1 MGKSYGEIFHEMFTM
16 PNVQWPDV
24 WQAILETLYMTVVST
39 IFAFIFGLILGV
51 LLFLSAKS
59 HSPAARVFYTIVS
72 FIVNLF
78 RAIPFII
85 LILLLIPFT
94 SVILGTISG
103 PTGALP
109 ALIIGAAPFYARLVE
124 IAFKEIDKGV
134 IEAAWS
140 MGANTWTVVR
150 KVLLPEAM
158 PALVSGITVTA
169 IALVGSTAIAGVIGA
184 GGLGNLAYLTGF
196 TRNQNDVILV
206 STVFILIIVFIIQFL
221 GIGLQIKLINAKEKG
236 TTFNEKILGI
246 ILVLALTVALAACG
260 GGDKSKTIT
269 VGASPA
275 PHAEILEKAKP
286 LLKKKGYDLQIKTI
300 NDYTT
305 PNKLLDKGEIDA
317 NFFQHTPYLK
327 LKVKKRI

>member
-1 MGKSYGEIFHEMFTM
+1 MGKSYGEIFHEMVTM
-16 PNVQWPDV
+16 PNVQWPEV

-39 IFAFIFGLILGV
+39 LFAFVFWTYIRGYYS
-51 LLFLSAKS
+51 FLSAKS
-59 HSPAARVFYTIVS
+59 NSLAAKIFYTIVS

-94 SVILGTISG
+94 SILLGTISG

-140 MGANTWTVVR
+140 MGANTSIVVR

-221 GIGLQIKLINAKEKG
+221 GDWLTN
-236 TTFNEKILGI
+236 KI
-246 ILVLALTVALAACG
+246 
-260 GGDKSKTIT
+260 DK
-269 VGASPA
+269 
-275 PHAEILEKAKP
+275 
-286 LLKKKGYDLQIKTI
+286 
-300 NDYTT
+300 
-305 PNKLLDKGEIDA
+305 
-317 NFFQHTPYLK
+317 
-327 LKVKKRI
+327 R

>member
-1 MGKSYGEIFHEMFTM
+1 MGKSFSEIINEMITM
-16 PNVQWPDV
+16 PNIQWPEV
-24 WQAILETLYMTVVST
+24 WTAIVETLYMTVVST
-39 IFAFIFGLILGV
+39 IFAFILGLILGV
-51 LLFLSAKS
+51 LLFLSAKGKS
-59 HSPAARVFYTIVS
+59 FGARLFYSIVS

-94 SVILGTISG
+94 SLILGTISG

-140 MGANTWTVVR
+140 MGANTWTVIR

-169 IALVGSTAIAGVIGA
+169 IALVGSTAVAGVIGA

-206 STVFILIIVFIIQFL
+206 STVFILIIVFIIQF
-221 GIGLQIKLINAKEKG
+221 IGDW
-236 TTFNEKILGI
+236 
-246 ILVLALTVALAACG
+246 LT
-260 GGDKSKTIT
+260 
-269 VGASPA
+269 
-275 PHAEILEKAKP
+275 
-286 LLKKKGYDLQIKTI
+286 
-300 NDYTT
+300 
-305 PNKLLDKGEIDA
+305 NKLDK
-317 NFFQHTPYLK
+317 
-327 LKVKKRI
+327 R

>member
-1 MGKSYGEIFHEMFTM
+1 MARGLAGNFRNSIYDCCF
-16 PNVQWPDV
+16 D
-24 WQAILETLYMTVVST
+24 A
-39 IFAFIFGLILGV
+39 FAFVFGLILGV

-59 HSPAARVFYTIVS
+59 NSLAAKIFYTIVS

-94 SVILGTISG
+94 SILLGTISG

-140 MGANTWTVVR
+140 MGANTSIVVR

-169 IALVGSTAIAGVIGA
+169 IAFGRFYS
-184 GGLGNLAYLTGF
+184 YCRCYWRRRF
-196 TRNQNDVILV
+196 R
-206 STVFILIIVFIIQFL
+206 
-221 GIGLQIKLINAKEKG
+221 
-236 TTFNEKILGI
+236 
-246 ILVLALTVALAACG
+246 
-260 GGDKSKTIT
+260 
-269 VGASPA
+269 
-275 PHAEILEKAKP
+275 
-286 LLKKKGYDLQIKTI
+286 
-300 NDYTT
+300 
-305 PNKLLDKGEIDA
+305 
-317 NFFQHTPYLK
+317 
-327 LKVKKRI
+327 

>member
-1 MGKSYGEIFHEMFTM
+1 MGKSFSEIINEMITM
-16 PNVQWPDV
+16 PNIQWPEV
-24 WQAILETLYMTVVST
+24 WTAIVETLYMTVVST
-39 IFAFIFGLILGV
+39 IFAFILGLILGV
-51 LLFLSAKS
+51 LLFLSAKGKYIG
-59 HSPAARVFYTIVS
+59 ARLFYSIVS

-94 SVILGTISG
+94 SLILGTISG

-140 MGANTWTVVR
+140 MGANTWTVIR

-169 IALVGSTAIAGVIGA
+169 IALVGSTAVAGVIGA

-206 STVFILIIVFIIQFL
+206 STVFILIIVFIIQF
-221 GIGLQIKLINAKEKG
+221 IGDW
-236 TTFNEKILGI
+236 
-246 ILVLALTVALAACG
+246 LT
-260 GGDKSKTIT
+260 
-269 VGASPA
+269 
-275 PHAEILEKAKP
+275 
-286 LLKKKGYDLQIKTI
+286 
-300 NDYTT
+300 
-305 PNKLLDKGEIDA
+305 NKLDK
-317 NFFQHTPYLK
+317 
-327 LKVKKRI
+327 R

>member
-1 MGKSYGEIFHEMFTM
+1 MGKSFSEIINEMITM
-16 PNVQWPDV
+16 PNIQWPEV
-24 WQAILETLYMTVVST
+24 WTAIVETLYMTVVST
-39 IFAFIFGLILGV
+39 IFAFILGLILGV
-51 LLFLSAKS
+51 LLFLSAKGKS
-59 HSPAARVFYTIVS
+59 IGARLFYSIFS

-94 SVILGTISG
+94 SLILGTISG

-140 MGANTWTVVR
+140 MGANTWTVIR

-169 IALVGSTAIAGVIGA
+169 IALVGSTAVAGVIGA

-206 STVFILIIVFIIQFL
+206 STVFILIIVFIIQF
-221 GIGLQIKLINAKEKG
+221 IGDW
-236 TTFNEKILGI
+236 
-246 ILVLALTVALAACG
+246 LT
-260 GGDKSKTIT
+260 
-269 VGASPA
+269 
-275 PHAEILEKAKP
+275 
-286 LLKKKGYDLQIKTI
+286 
-300 NDYTT
+300 
-305 PNKLLDKGEIDA
+305 NKLDK
-317 NFFQHTPYLK
+317 
-327 LKVKKRI
+327 R

>member
-1 MGKSYGEIFHEMFTM
+1 MGKSFSEIINEMITM
-16 PNVQWPDV
+16 PNIQWPEV
-24 WQAILETLYMTVVST
+24 WTAIVETLYMTVVST
-39 IFAFIFGLILGV
+39 IFAFILGLILGV
-51 LLFLSAKS
+51 LLFLSAKGKS
-59 HSPAARVFYTIVS
+59 KGARLFYSIVS

-94 SVILGTISG
+94 SLILGTISG

-140 MGANTWTVVR
+140 MGANTWTGIR

-169 IALVGSTAIAGVIGA
+169 IALVGSTAVAGVIGA

-206 STVFILIIVFIIQFL
+206 STVFILIIVFIIQF
-221 GIGLQIKLINAKEKG
+221 IGDW
-236 TTFNEKILGI
+236 
-246 ILVLALTVALAACG
+246 LT
-260 GGDKSKTIT
+260 
-269 VGASPA
+269 
-275 PHAEILEKAKP
+275 
-286 LLKKKGYDLQIKTI
+286 
-300 NDYTT
+300 
-305 PNKLLDKGEIDA
+305 NKLDK
-317 NFFQHTPYLK
+317 
-327 LKVKKRI
+327 R